1 VEGFGSGAKSAGY
14 AFNLPCCGATFLVHL
29 IRVAQLPNVSRPV
42 TRTMP
47 KPDRSTRSPR
57 QHSAGVSFT
66 EVSKLGRALS
76 GVTESTSYGTLALKV
91 DGKLL
96 ARLKDDGETLVLR
109 MDFVNR
115 DLLLRAEPDLFF
127 LTDHYLNYPSILLRL
142 TRVTPARVAEL
153 LEDAWRLVAPRRR
166 LETTKARG
174 SARRR

>member
-1 VEGFGSGAKSAGY
+1 
-14 AFNLPCCGATFLVHL
+14 
-29 IRVAQLPNVSRPV
+29 
-42 TRTMP
+42 MP

-66 EVSKLGRALS
+66 EVSKLGRVLS
-76 GVTESTSYGTLALKV
+76 GVTESTSYGTPALKV

-96 ARLKDDGETLVLR
+96 ARLKEDGETLVLR

-115 DLLLRAEPDLFF
+115 DLLLRAEPELFF
-127 LTDHYLNYPSILLRL
+127 LTDHYLNYPAILLRL

-166 LETTKARG
+166 FEAPSKARS
-174 SARRR
+174 SAKCR